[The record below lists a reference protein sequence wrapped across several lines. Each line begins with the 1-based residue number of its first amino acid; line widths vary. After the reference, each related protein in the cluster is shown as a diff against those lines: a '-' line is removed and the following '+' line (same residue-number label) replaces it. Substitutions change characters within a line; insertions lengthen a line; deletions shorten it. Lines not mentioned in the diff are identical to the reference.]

1 MINRLI
7 QLITILEISSSI
19 DDIQFANDDDKK
31 HYNYY
36 FTTYC
41 LLLLLTTYYLLFLLP
56 STTIQNINKFI
67 I

>member
-31 HYNYY
+31 TLQLLLYY
-36 FTTYC
+36 LLLTSFTYY
-41 LLLLLTTYYLLFLLP
+41 LLLLLA